1 MKSSKTT
8 ACGRQEPRIALEPGF
23 AYTDGDAA
31 AQLVREYGY
40 ALDPWQSRVIGAWL
54 GRDGRDRFTA
64 TSCGLAVPRQNGKNA
79 LLEVRELYGIVCMGE
94 HILHT
99 AHEVKT
105 ARKAFNRL
113 ASFFENG
120 LKYPELAAMVAS
132 IRRTNGQEAIELWA
146 IDPDTLEPIVG
157 EVGGTVEF
165 SARSRGAARGFTVDT
180 VVFDEAQELTD
191 EQLDALLPTLAAAPS
206 GNRQFI
212 YTGTPPSPTTPGDSF
227 ARIRRSAMEKTDDS
241 LAWHEWSVEKMP
253 ARDASGEELLGLAYE
268 TNPALGYRITPEF
281 IQKEMLSMSADGFA
295 RERLGWWAEV
305 GKAAPAIP
313 KSVWEKAGVGS
324 IAQGY
329 AGRRT
334 FGVKFTPDGSLWVL
348 AGCRA
353 SGKGLYAVE
362 TIMSGSTDRGMGEL
376 VDFLVSRKAQ
386 VAAVAIDGIGA
397 ADTLCKELEGCPR
410 GYVMRARTGDVIAAA
425 SGFLEALSSGK
436 CVHTRQAD
444 TDKCADACPR
454 RVIGVRGGWAFAEGG
469 GCEPAP
475 LDALSLAL
483 WAARNTKRNPRR
495 RQRLQ

>member
-1 MKSSKTT
+1 MKSSNKT
-8 ACGRQEPRIALEPGF
+8 AYGKQEPRIALEP
-23 AYTDGDAA
+23 ACEYTDGDDA
-31 AQLVREYGY
+31 AQLVSAYGY
-40 ALDPWQSRVIGAWL
+40 TLDPWQTRIIGAWL
-54 GRDGRDRFTA
+54 GRNAQDKFTA

-113 ASFFENG
+113 SSFFENER
-120 LKYPELAAMVAS
+120 KYPELAAMVAS

-146 IDPDTLEPIVG
+146 LDPETLEPAIG
-157 EVGGTVEF
+157 EAGGSVEF

-180 VVFDEAQELTD
+180 VIFDEAQELTD

-227 ARIRRSAMEKTDDS
+227 ARIRKSAIEKTDTS
-241 LAWHEWSVEKMP
+241 LAWHEWSIEKMP
-253 ARDASGEELLGLAYE
+253 ARDVNGKELLKLAYE

-281 IQKEMLSMSADGFA
+281 IQKEMLSMNADGFA
-295 RERLGWWAEV
+295 RERLGWWASV

-313 KSVWEKAGVGS
+313 KSVWEKSSVES
-324 IAQGY
+324 IATGY
-329 AGRRT
+329 IGRRT
-334 FGVKFTPDGSLWVL
+334 FGVKFTPDGGMWVL
-348 AGCRA
+348 AGCMTN
-353 SGKGLYAVE
+353 GKGHYAVE
-362 TIMSGSTDRGMGEL
+362 TVMSGTTDSGIGEL
-376 VDFLVSRKAQ
+376 VEFLISRKSQ

-425 SGFLEALSSGK
+425 SGLLEALSSGK
-436 CVHTRQAD
+436 CVHTKQED
-444 TDKCADACPR
+444 TDKCASVCPR
-454 RVIGVRGGWAFAEGG
+454 RVIGARGGWAFAENGD
-469 GCEPAP
+469 CKPTP

-483 WAARNTKRNPRR
+483 WASKNTKRNPRR
-495 RQRLQ
+495 KQRLQ